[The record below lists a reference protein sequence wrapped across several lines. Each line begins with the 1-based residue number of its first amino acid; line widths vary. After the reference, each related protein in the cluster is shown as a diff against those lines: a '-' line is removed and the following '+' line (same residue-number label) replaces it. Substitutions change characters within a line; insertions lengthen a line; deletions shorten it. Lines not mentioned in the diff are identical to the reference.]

1 MTRRGDCF
9 KAPSIASDD
18 VGINKLEIGMEFAIP
33 TSIKTRRF
41 IQVEV
46 ACGAMR
52 ALTEGWRARR
62 GFDALRGGRVVA
74 MSMRD
79 QDMRDR
85 LVPNRIDERLD
96 MRFVKRPGINDGNA
110 IAADNVADRSLERE
124 RSWIVAQQPAHPRI
138 DFLNLSRSKVEEL
151 VEWDIVPHRM
161 PG

>member
-9 KAPSIASDD
+9 KAPSIAGDN

-41 IQVEV
+41 IEVEV

-52 ALTEGWRARR
+52 TLTEGWRARR
-62 GFDALRGGRVVA
+62 GFDPLRRGRVVA

-85 LVPNRIDERLD
+85 LVPNRIEERLD

-110 IAADNVADRSLERE
+110 IAADNVADPSLERE
-124 RSWIVAQQPAHPRI
+124 RSWLVAQQPAHARKA
-138 DFLNLSRSKVEEL
+138 FLDLATSKVDAL
-151 VEWDIVPHRM
+151 VESDIVT
-161 PG
+161 